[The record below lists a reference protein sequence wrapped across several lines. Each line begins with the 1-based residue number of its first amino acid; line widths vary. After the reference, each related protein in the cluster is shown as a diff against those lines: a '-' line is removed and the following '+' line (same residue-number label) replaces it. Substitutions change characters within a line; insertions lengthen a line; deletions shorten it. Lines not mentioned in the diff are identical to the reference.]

1 MLILLGLALLWA
13 AVLVPPLIRNRDVLL
28 RPVVAFAGV
37 GRSLGRSGPQHLRA
51 AHMTA
56 TSIPA
61 DPQSAR
67 RRRRDLMATLVGLA
81 TFTFFGGVAVGGVVW
96 MIHFMIAVLLVGYAV
111 LVTQRH
117 QSEAERKEI
126 VVPFRANGP
135 LMGGIGASAAMR
147 DEAVLNRKA
156 N

>member
-1 MLILLGLALLWA
+1 
-13 AVLVPPLIRNRDVLL
+13 
-28 RPVVAFAGV
+28 
-37 GRSLGRSGPQHLRA
+37 
-51 AHMTA
+51 MTA
-56 TSIPA
+56 TSIPT

-67 RRRRDLMATLVGLA
+67 RRRRDLMATLAGFA
-81 TFTFFGGVAVGGVVW
+81 AFTFLGGIAVGGVVW
-96 MIHFMIAVLLVGYAV
+96 MVHFVVDVLLVGYAV

-117 QSEAERKEI
+117 QVEAERKEI

-135 LMGGIGASAAMR
+135 LMGGIGASSAMR